1 MPFLISMLHFSSSF
15 VQYDYL
21 GNIYYALTHAPEPLT
36 EEYAYALS
44 WKAAMERF
52 EAAGSISVAEAEA
65 MSDAVASAETSIEVC
80 VRCKFRHYCLSH
92 RYSLYVTC
100 SI

>member
-1 MPFLISMLHFSSSF
+1 
-15 VQYDYL
+15 
-21 GNIYYALTHAPEPLT
+21 
-36 EEYAYALS
+36 
-44 WKAAMERF
+44 MERF